1 MLKLTLNNLMIP
13 DSILILEFIVINYC
27 MFLGIILP

>member
-13 DSILILEFIVINYC
+13 DSILILEFIVINYS